1 MIYRE
6 WMMNRCMG
14 EKSKSIN
21 LPNNHLL
28 INPLYSYITVHVNTL
43 AVAYHILNRIAN
55 DEKKGGKK
63 SALMDFCCSVGMY
76 SHPFSLAKLPTSS
89 SVEPK
94 PEQNRLWL

>member
-1 MIYRE
+1 
-6 WMMNRCMG
+6 MG

-28 INPLYSYITVHVNTL
+28 IINPLYSCITVHVKNL
-43 AVAYHILNRIAN
+43 AYHILNRIAN
-55 DEKKGGKK
+55 DEKRGEKM

-76 SHPFSLAKLPTSS
+76 SHPFSLAKLPASS

-94 PEQNRLWL
+94 PEQNSLWL